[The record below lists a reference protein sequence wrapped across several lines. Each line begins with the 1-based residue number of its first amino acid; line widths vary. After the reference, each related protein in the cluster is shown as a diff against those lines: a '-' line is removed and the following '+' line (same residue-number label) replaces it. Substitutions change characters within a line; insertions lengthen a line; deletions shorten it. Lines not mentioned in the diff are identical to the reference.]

1 MFEFLRSK
9 TFDTAFSLV
18 LGIGLMALFK
28 PGCKDGECSIQKAPP
43 YDEVSKSTYQLGSK
57 CYKFKP
63 ASVECPDAGV
73 IEPFVF

>member
-18 LGIGLMALFK
+18 LGIGLVALFK
-28 PGCKDGECSIQKAPP
+28 PGCKEGECSIQKAPP
-43 YDEVSKSTYQLGSK
+43 YDEVSKSTYQLGNK

-63 ASVECPDAGV
+63 ASVDCPEAGV